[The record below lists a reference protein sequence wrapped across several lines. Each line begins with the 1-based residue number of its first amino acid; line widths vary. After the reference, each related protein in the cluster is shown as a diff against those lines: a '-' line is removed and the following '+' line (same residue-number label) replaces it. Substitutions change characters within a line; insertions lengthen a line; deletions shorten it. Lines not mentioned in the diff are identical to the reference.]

1 MYPRLAAAEGDGSPF
16 NTLQPR
22 PDLFG
27 FLRIDITRD
36 VRNRHELSLAQYHL
50 PGTLLLAMTD
60 LVGRSM
66 EVEPVTGITS
76 AATT

>member
-1 MYPRLAAAEGDGSPF
+1 MYPRLAVAEVDGSPC
-16 NTLQPR
+16 NILPPR

-27 FLRIDITRD
+27 FLRIDTARD
-36 VRNRHELSLAQYHL
+36 VRISTNCSLALYHL
-50 PGTLLLAMTD
+50 PGMPLLAMTD

-66 EVEPVTGITS
+66 EVEQDTGITS